1 MTDRDDSRI
10 IDRLER
16 YANDALSPDRAQT
29 SRMRDVVVVGFV
41 RRPPATD
48 AARRGSRPLA
58 RGWSFAL
65 ALGLVVAASGVAAA
79 ESGPGQPFYGLR
91 LAVASFTLPTHGAAR
106 EHGLAAQL
114 DERLEEAGAAVRN
127 GDGRAAQAALRAYLR
142 TLAELE
148 RGNIDRAVLA
158 DLQHHLDVLQ
168 ALISSAPSE
177 ATSGLQ
183 QAIDEAGHASG
194 VVPTTAPSTPSQP
207 SPPAHE
213 STQPSHRP

>member
-1 MTDRDDSRI
+1 MTDHDDARI
-10 IDRLER
+10 VVRLER
-16 YANDALSPDRAQT
+16 YANDALSPDQAQM
-29 SRMRDVVVVGFV
+29 SRMRDAVVVAFV
-41 RRPPATD
+41 RQPAATD
-48 AARRGSRPLA
+48 AAPPTRRWA

-91 LAVASFTLPTHGAAR
+91 LAVASFTLPAQGTAR
-106 EHGLAAQL
+106 EHGLVAQL
-114 DERLEEAGAAVRN
+114 DERLKEAGTAVRN
-127 GDGRAAQAALRAYLR
+127 GDGRAAQDALQAYLR

-148 RGNIDRAVLA
+148 RGNIDRSVLA
-158 DLQHHLDVLQ
+158 ELQHHLDVLQ

-194 VVPTTAPSTPSQP
+194 VVPTTSPSTPSQP
-207 SPPAHE
+207 SPPVHA
-213 STQPSHRP
+213 SAAPTHRP